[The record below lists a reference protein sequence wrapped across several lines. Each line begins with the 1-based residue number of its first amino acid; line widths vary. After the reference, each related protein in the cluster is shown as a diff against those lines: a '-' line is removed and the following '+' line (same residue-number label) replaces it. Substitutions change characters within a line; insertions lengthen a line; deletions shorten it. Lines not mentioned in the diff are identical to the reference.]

1 MVSWGPTVGQS
12 NKPDSE
18 LFDHR
23 WTARST
29 KKLDLFYLHIIW
41 LGHFRLSLVDIL
53 LTSIQNSNLS
63 QLSVTLQVKNQD
75 STSLGQ
81 RRTNQGR
88 YKPYQ
93 GQVLSVF
100 LGIICTGVFFY
111 AITTENF
118 AFIIT
123 MGILFGFSIFLVFTV
138 MLNLGG
144 EIIYPEPEVT
154 GSTLILML
162 ANGFTFVMAE
172 ILSQLTMKYNIIY
185 RLVLPSLT

>member
-1 MVSWGPTVGQS
+1 MDGDVNKKVG
-12 NKPDSE
+12 
-18 LFDHR
+18 L
-23 WTARST
+23 
-29 KKLDLFYLHIIW
+29 
-41 LGHFRLSLVDIL
+41 IL
-53 LTSIQNSNLS
+53 LAHNLART
-63 QLSVTLQVKNQD
+63 LSPFIGGYFVDKYSKFKLIAVIGYVAGKNQD
-75 STSLGQ
+75 STYG
-81 RRTNQGR
+81 RTKQGR
-88 YKPYQ
+88 FKPFQ
-93 GQVLSVF
+93 GLNCF
-100 LGIICTGVFFY
+100 LGIICTSVFFY

-123 MGILFGFSIFLVFTV
+123 MGILFGFSIFLGFTV

-185 RLVLPSLT
+185 RLVLHSLLHSILH

>member
-1 MVSWGPTVGQS
+1 M
-12 NKPDSE
+12 
-18 LFDHR
+18 
-23 WTARST
+23 
-29 KKLDLFYLHIIW
+29 
-41 LGHFRLSLVDIL
+41 
-53 LTSIQNSNLS
+53 
-63 QLSVTLQVKNQD
+63 
-75 STSLGQ
+75 
-81 RRTNQGR
+81 
-88 YKPYQ
+88 
-93 GQVLSVF
+93 
-100 LGIICTGVFFY
+100 FFY

-185 RLVLPSLT
+185 RLVLPSLLHSILH